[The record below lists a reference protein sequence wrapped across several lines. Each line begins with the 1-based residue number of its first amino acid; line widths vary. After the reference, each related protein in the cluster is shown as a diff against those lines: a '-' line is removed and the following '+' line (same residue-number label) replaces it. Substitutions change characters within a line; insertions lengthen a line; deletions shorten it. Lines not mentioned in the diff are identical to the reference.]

1 MVGNKRFTE
10 EGLALAGFI
19 LEHYTGNHTTIY
31 PLVTD
36 EVKRLEGL
44 GVWDEMDTAFLG
56 EFLFFED
63 DYAHIYK
70 QIGDEHVYDVGCQLG
85 FGSLFFNTYT
95 GIDKYLNPNEWF
107 HSQLPGINYIQE
119 DALTMQE
126 ELQHKTII
134 ANMVAGFFSKEEQDP
149 DWINIIKQSKS
160 FSGRVHTRI
169 YEQLDSRYIT
179 QLKTYN
185 PKSGLEF
192 ISPLFTYQ
200 ED

>member
-10 EGLALAGFI
+10 EGLALADFI
-19 LEHYTGNHTTIY
+19 ITHYTGNHTAIY

-44 GVWDEMDTAFLG
+44 GVWSEMDTAFLG

-95 GIDKYLNPNEWF
+95 GVDKYLNPNEWF
-107 HSQLPGINYIQE
+107 QSHVKGINYKQG
-119 DALTMQE
+119 DALNMKE
-126 ELQHKTII
+126 ELANQVII
-134 ANMVAGFFSKEEQDP
+134 ANMVAGFFNKEEQDG
-149 DWINIIKQSKS
+149 DWLSIIKQSKS

-169 YEQLDSRYIT
+169 YEQLDKAYIT
-179 QLKTYN
+179 QLKTYK